1 MMGQK
6 EMTRKKTNKAWWIII
21 SILAVILIAGILVW
35 FMFLRDQDDYND
47 EDFFDPMAVTGILPD
62 MSEEEIQEEL
72 NRVVEEGMLNIS
84 IASEI
89 RFEDGGSKGLAN
101 ISNTAANNYIFKVTV
116 TLDDTD
122 ETVYQSGGIK
132 PGQYIQYIELEEA
145 LEKGE
150 YPATAVFTAY
160 TQDTHQIVGS
170 AGAQLTLYVEN

>member
-1 MMGQK
+1 MRREDRTKK
-6 EMTRKKTNKAWWIII
+6 EKNKAIWISV
-21 SILAVILIAGILVW
+21 SILAIILLAGILVW
-35 FMFLRDQDDYND
+35 LMFLRDRDDYND

-62 MSEEEIQEEL
+62 MSEEEIQAEL

-84 IASEI
+84 IASDI
-89 RFEDGGSKGLAN
+89 SFEDGQSKGLAN
-101 ISNTAANNYIFKVTV
+101 ISNIAANNYIFKVAV

-132 PGQYIQYIELEEA
+132 PGQYIQYIELEED